1 MPSNEVGGE
10 SSRQWAQH
18 GQKPSGRRERADFQ
32 EGKGGQCNSNEMS
45 KLEVQ
50 LEQNSANRERLG
62 DFIPKAKRGTAEGF
76 QAEKRVSV
84 HL

>member
-1 MPSNEVGGE
+1 MGT
-10 SSRQWAQH
+10 A
-18 GQKPSGRRERADFQ
+18 RAKALRQ
-32 EGKGGQCNSNEMS
+32 EGASRFPGRKGGQCNSNEMS

-50 LEQNSANRERLG
+50 LEQNSANHERLG

-76 QAEKRVSV
+76 LAEKRVNV

>member
-1 MPSNEVGGE
+1 
-10 SSRQWAQH
+10 
-18 GQKPSGRRERADFQ
+18 
-32 EGKGGQCNSNEMS
+32 MS

-76 QAEKRVSV
+76 QAEKSQCSFINDPANCSMA
-84 HL
+84 